1 MNMASRRK
9 MIWKILLLLLCLL
22 GELSFL
28 YAQIP
33 LEARTALQNRPY
45 LSIHIYQA
53 ETSITAALDIDVV
66 LTNLLSKEF
75 EIDSVVVFLPER
87 MKAIRPTLNAK
98 LIGRVEPL
106 PPGSQRTYRLSV
118 PSVEI
123 PWQKYFYETETLLL
137 APGDYAVKGLVEY
150 HVSGETGRHSMEQ
163 TATITLAPPL
173 SAVVRGGIL
182 GALFLAI
189 FVPAYRKLRAAKTGQ
204 PTRTEKPVAHAIT
217 FFLAGSVVST
227 ITILLLQRL
236 GSLDLPIMIT
246 VKDYLGGMVIGLF
259 SYKIGDALY
268 GQLFSKEKD

>member
-1 MNMASRRK
+1 MSR
-9 MIWKILLLLLCLL
+9 KILLFLSCLFWD
-22 GELSFL
+22 LSHIFL

-33 LEARTALQNRPY
+33 PEARSALQNRPY
-45 LSIHIYQA
+45 LSVHIYQA
-53 ETSITAALDIDVV
+53 EASITAALDIDVV
-66 LTNLLSKEF
+66 LTNLQSKEF
-75 EIDSVVVFLPER
+75 EVDSVVIFLPER
-87 MKAIRPTLNAK
+87 MKSIRPALNTK
-98 LIGRVEPL
+98 LIETVEPL
-106 PPGSQRTYRLSV
+106 PPGSQRTYRLAV

-137 APGDYAVKGLVEY
+137 APGDYVVKGLVKY
-150 HVSGETGRHSMEQ
+150 HTSGETARHSMEQ
-163 TATITLAPPL
+163 TAPITLAPPL

-182 GALFLAI
+182 GALFLAV
-189 FVPAYRKLRAAKTGQ
+189 FVPAYRKLRAAKTGK
-204 PTRTEKPVAHAIT
+204 PTPTEKPLAQAIT

-236 GSLDLPIMIT
+236 GNLDLPIMIT

>member
-1 MNMASRRK
+1 
-9 MIWKILLLLLCLL
+9 MIWKMLLIASCLL
-22 GELSFL
+22 GKCSLL

-45 LSIHIYQA
+45 LSVHIYQTDA
-53 ETSITAALDIDVV
+53 SITAALDIDIV
-66 LTNLLSKEF
+66 LTNLQSTEF
-75 EIDSVVVFLPER
+75 EVDSVVVFLPER
-87 MKAIRPTLNAK
+87 MKAIRRPTLNVK
-98 LIGRVEPL
+98 LIEKVESL

-123 PWQKYFYETETLLL
+123 PWQKYFYETETLFL
-137 APGDYAVKGLVEY
+137 APGDYVVKGLVKY
-150 HVSGETGRHSMEQ
+150 NVSGKTTRHSMEQ
-163 TATITLAPPL
+163 TAPITLAPPL

-189 FVPAYRKLRAAKTGQ
+189 FVPAYRKLQAVKTGQ
-204 PTRTEKPVAHAIT
+204 ADRTEKPLAQALI

-268 GQLFSKEKD
+268 GHLFSKEKV